1 MRCAQQPVA
10 APPPFARRLGVPVYR
25 GDRFRVALEEP
36 KLHEFFNR
44 PLSTLELAD
53 PTLVSPTDRLADVI
67 AAMRTRKDSCALVA
81 EGGRLRGI
89 VTERDVLCKFMEPGA
104 DWEQPVGAVMTPD
117 PASLDC
123 TEPIGAAVRLINE
136 HDFRTVPIVEGGT
149 VRGLVRLGDLLRHL
163 AELFPEEVLNMP
175 PRPDQRMPKPEGG

>member
-1 MRCAQQPVA
+1 
-10 APPPFARRLGVPVYR
+10 
-25 GDRFRVALEEP
+25 VALEEP

-44 PLSTLELAD
+44 PLSTLELAG

-67 AAMRTRKDSCALVA
+67 ATMRQRRDSCALIA

-89 VTERDVLCKFMEPGA
+89 ITERDVLCKFMEP
-104 DWEQPVGAVMTPD
+104 DVSWDQPVQAMMTPE
-117 PASLDC
+117 PLHLDC
-123 TEPIGAAVRLINE
+123 NEPIGAAVRLMNE

-163 AELFPEEVLNMP
+163 AELFPEEVLNIP
-175 PRPDQRMPKPEGG
+175 PRPDQAMPKQEGG